1 MTSTPARWRVILAF
15 AAVYIIW
22 GTTYLAI
29 RFAVETIPP
38 FLMGGLRFLLAGVLL
53 YAWARFRGA
62 GPPQPSQWRPALI
75 SSLFLILVAQGS
87 VVWAEQYLASGL
99 AAVLVGMVPIW
110 MMALNWVRPDGQRP
124 NGVLLAGVFTG
135 FLGVVTLLAPWQS
148 GERDVHLLGAAVVI
162 LGSVGWTV
170 GSLYTRTLRLSSSH
184 FQATAMQMLCGGTL
198 LVVLGT
204 VTGEWG
210 AVSLDAVSL
219 RSVFSFF
226 YLVVLGSVVA
236 LTAYT
241 WLMSV
246 WPPSQVSTYA
256 YVNPVVAVA
265 LGWLLADERLN
276 LRMGIAVAVIV
287 GSVVLVTMGKVTARV
302 RKPPPQPAVDPLAA
316 LAEAAD
322 ST

>member
-38 FLMGGLRFLLAGVLL
+38 FLMGGLRFLLAGGLL
-53 YAWARFRGA
+53 YTWTRIRGVER
-62 GPPQPSQWRPALI
+62 PHRSQWRPALL
-75 SSLFLILVAQGS
+75 SSVLLIFLAQGS

-110 MMALNWVRPDGQRP
+110 VMVLNWVRPNGQRP
-124 NGVLLAGVFTG
+124 NWVLLAGVFTG
-135 FLGVVTLLAPWQS
+135 FMGVATLLAPWQS
-148 GERDVHLLGAAVVI
+148 GQRDVHLLGAAAVI
-162 LGSVGWTV
+162 FGSICWTA
-170 GSLYTRTLRLSSSH
+170 GSLYTRTLKLSISH
-184 FQATAMQMLCGGTL
+184 FQATAMQMLCGGAL

-204 VTGEWG
+204 VTGEW
-210 AVSLDAVSL
+210 AELSPDVVSL

-226 YLVVLGSVVA
+226 YLVVLGSIVA

-256 YVNPVVAVA
+256 YVNPLVAVI
-265 LGWLLADERLN
+265 LGWILADERLS

-287 GSVVLVTMGKVTARV
+287 GSVVLVTMGKVTTRIQRAS
-302 RKPPPQPAVDPLAA
+302 PQPAADPPLQS
-316 LAEAAD
+316 LSPER
-322 ST
+322 TL